1 MTLRVRVKFRA
12 WKITLGVVEESVDLR
27 EHLSAAAIK
36 ALQAIGERTLID
48 RNGVLARL
56 EK

>member
-12 WKITLGVVEESVDLR
+12 WKVTLATIDESVDLR

-56 EK
+56 ER